1 VPEDESNYT
10 SILEVEDGGEY
21 VRSIMGGNV
30 GEIKVFRHNKWSL
43 KSIPKNERTKENYLS
58 NFEGIMRTTNP
69 QGGLMKRILPEFPRS
84 KDELYSIEY
93 TPIRGRNSGK
103 VVREHILGQGLVLWL
118 KTTATSDGKTI
129 TKLMRPTN
137 AWTDE
142 NLYQGIAKEGGVKF
156 QNGKKPER
164 LIERILALHTKPG
177 DLVLDFFLG
186 SGTTAA
192 VAHKMGR
199 RYIGIEQINYGEN
212 DSTQRMKNVLEGDSS
227 GISKAYKWKG
237 GGEYVYLE
245 LAERNFDLAKRISES
260 RTHADLL
267 SIWEE
272 LSATPY
278 LAYKVDITK
287 FNENAQDFGSLTID
301 EAKAVLFEA
310 LDKNAIY
317 INVSELEDST
327 NGLSPQEIKLTRKF
341 YGLS

>member
-1 VPEDESNYT
+1 
-10 SILEVEDGGEY
+10 
-21 VRSIMGGNV
+21 
-30 GEIKVFRHNKWSL
+30 
-43 KSIPKNERTKENYLS
+43 
-58 NFEGIMRTTNP
+58 
-69 QGGLMKRILPEFPRS
+69 
-84 KDELYSIEY
+84 
-93 TPIRGRNSGK
+93 
-103 VVREHILGQGLVLWL
+103 
-118 KTTATSDGKTI
+118 
-129 TKLMRPTN
+129 
-137 AWTDE
+137 
-142 NLYQGIAKEGGVKF
+142 
-156 QNGKKPER
+156 
-164 LIERILALHTKPG
+164 
-177 DLVLDFFLG
+177 
-186 SGTTAA
+186 
-192 VAHKMGR
+192 
-199 RYIGIEQINYGEN
+199 
-212 DSTQRMKNVLEGDSS
+212 MKNVLEGDSS